1 MKNFN
6 EPVYPG
12 AFSYGLEELNSV
24 KEVILNQSPFR
35 YYGPSLQGKVNK
47 FEKEAA
53 YFLGVKHA
61 LAVSS
66 GTAALIV
73 AMRSMGIGPGDEVIV
88 PAITFIACAGSVV
101 ACRAIPVFCDVDKS
115 INIDPEAI
123 EKCISPRTKAIMVVH
138 IQGVSADMDRIMEI
152 ANRHGLMVV
161 EDCAQSFGAT
171 YKGRYVG
178 SIGHAGTYS
187 LQINKTITTGEGGLV
202 VTNDEELYKRMI
214 MAHDQGTIRDS
225 SGHVVADKLY
235 SVFFSENYR
244 MNELTGAV
252 ALIQL
257 RRVRD
262 IVNRMHNNAWEI
274 KTKLSE
280 LQKLEWR
287 LIYDKEGS
295 SYVSLAIYLPS
306 AEAAVKAQKEC
317 CRLKVPGVRLYQGLP
332 IYAYSFVLNKLT
344 SNQLGCPFTCPYYKG
359 PSIEY
364 HMGMCPKA
372 EDLISR
378 ALFIQISPLLTS
390 KDINYIVNNLKN
402 VLSKIV

>member
-24 KEVILNQSPFR
+24 EEVILKQSPFR

-47 FEKEAA
+47 FEKETA

-88 PAITFIACAGSVV
+88 PAIAFIACAGSVV

-115 INIDPEAI
+115 INIDPDALK
-123 EKCISPRTKAIMVVH
+123 KCISPRTKAIMIVH
-138 IQGVSADMDRIMEI
+138 VQGVSADMDRIMEI
-152 ANRHGLMVV
+152 ANRHRLKVI

-171 YKGRYVG
+171 YKGRHVG
-178 SIGHAGTYS
+178 SIGHVGTYS

-214 MAHDQGTIRDS
+214 MAHDHGSIRDL
-225 SGHVVADKLY
+225 GGNVVVDEECPG
-235 SVFFSENYR
+235 FFGENYR
-244 MNELTGAV
+244 MSELTGSV

-257 RRVRD
+257 RKVRD
-262 IVNRMHNNAWEI
+262 IIDRMRNNAREI
-274 KTKLSE
+274 KARLSE
-280 LQKLEWR
+280 IQKLEWR

-295 SYVSLAIYLPS
+295 SYVSLAVYIPS

-317 CRLKVPGVRLYQGLP
+317 YRLKVPGTRLYQGLP
-332 IYAYSFVLNKLT
+332 IYAYPFVLNKLT
-344 SNQLGCPFTCPYYKG
+344 YHPSGCPFTCPYYKG
-359 PSIEY
+359 PPIEY
-364 HMGMCPKA
+364 HIGMCPKA

-378 ALFIQISPLLTS
+378 ALFIQVSPLLTPE
-390 KDINYIVNNLKN
+390 DIDYIINNLKN
-402 VLSKIV
+402 ILTKVV